1 MRKAAVLTAA
11 FAVVAALVIGGVM
24 LGRLR
29 GHTRFVYLTG
39 QTSGPAASGWEDV
52 AWPAGPGLTVRGRLH
67 RPASSDAPWLLFVPG
82 NDPTPLATGQ
92 RVLDAVRGEADL
104 GLAVFAYRGFDAS
117 GGAPSP
123 EALPADTLALAQR
136 LLRDQKVTGPRLHV
150 VGFSMGTTIA
160 ARVAAG
166 LAASQQSPQTLS
178 LLASTPSL
186 ELVPAGLVAKFLP
199 SDTYSMVGV
208 EPQVKAR
215 VLVMHGEN
223 DTVLPPRLGA
233 QVAAAF
239 GPSAKWT
246 VVNSRGH
253 EDLLE
258 APEVI
263 AALRAHVA
271 EAPVKAPP
279 LAPVAP

>member
-1 MRKAAVLTAA
+1 MKKAAVVATLG
-11 FAVVAALVIGGVM
+11 VVAALVIGGVM

-39 QTSGPAASGWEDV
+39 QKSGPAAAGWEDV
-52 AWPAGPGLTVRGRLH
+52 GWPVASGLTVRARLH
-67 RPASSDAPWLLFVPG
+67 RPASPDAPWLLFVPG

-92 RVLDAVRGEADL
+92 RVLDAVRGDADW
-104 GLAVFAYRGFDAS
+104 GLAVLSYRGFDAS

-123 EALPADTLALAQR
+123 QSLAADTLELAQR
-136 LLRDQKVTGPRLHV
+136 LLRDEKVTGPRLHLI
-150 VGFSMGTTIA
+150 GFSMGTTIA

-166 LAASQQSPQTLS
+166 LAAFQQSPQTLS

-186 ELVPAGLVAKFLP
+186 ELVPGGLVAKFLP

-215 VLVMHGEN
+215 VLLMHGER
-223 DTVLPPRLGA
+223 DTVLPPALGA

-239 GPSAKWT
+239 GPAAKWT
-246 VVNSRGH
+246 VVKSRGH
-253 EDLLE
+253 EDLLD

-263 AALRAHVA
+263 SAVRAHVTEPRS
-271 EAPVKAPP
+271 EAPPPAPTR
-279 LAPVAP
+279 